1 MQKINF
7 KDNQEP
13 SISDENL
20 NLLQTYIENAI
31 NEAKLEAKK
40 EENPVGHI
48 RMETTNVNPST
59 YLGFGTWKLWGKG
72 RVPVGVDENQIE
84 FNTVEKEYGEKK
96 HKMTEQELVEHTHI
110 INDTANSS
118 SQVTS
123 FCTPKAGGGF
133 ENAQSSSGNRL
144 FSFIHN
150 EKTGG
155 SQPFNIIQP
164 SITCYM
170 WKRIS

>member
-96 HKMTEQELVEHTHI
+96 HKMTIDEMPSHKHDVVTSTGENVGLSFYHVTL
-110 INDTANSS
+110 NSS
-118 SQVTS
+118 PSPYIDHNLTL
-123 FCTPKAGGGF
+123 
-133 ENAQSSSGNRL
+133 ENGN
-144 FSFIHN
+144 
-150 EKTGG
+150 GV
-155 SQPFNIIQP
+155 PFNIIQP